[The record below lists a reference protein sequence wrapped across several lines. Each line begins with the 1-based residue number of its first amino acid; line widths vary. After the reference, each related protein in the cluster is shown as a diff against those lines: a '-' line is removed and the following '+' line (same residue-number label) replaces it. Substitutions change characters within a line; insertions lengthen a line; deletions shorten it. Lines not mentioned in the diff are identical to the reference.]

1 MGRTILTK
9 RRSRSKKTYLAAPS
23 TKQPAREV
31 NLAEEYAYVTGDLI
45 RIAIIA
51 AVLIGGL
58 IVLSF
63 FLH

>member
-1 MGRTILTK
+1 LAK
-9 RRSRSKKTYLAAPS
+9 RRSRSKKTLVAAPS
-23 TKQPAREV
+23 TKQPARQV
-31 NLAEEYAYVTGDLI
+31 NLAEEYAYVTGDLM

-63 FLH
+63 FLR